1 MASKKEIRKYI
12 FGRRKETSV
21 EEVEENSRVICE
33 KILALPE
40 FQQADCVYAY
50 ADYNK
55 EVITKGI
62 IEAAWKAGK
71 RVAVPKVT
79 GAHEM
84 KYYYITSFDQ
94 LSPGYFQIPEPS
106 EGEEALEETA
116 FLVVPGVAF
125 DINRHRAGYGQ
136 GFYDRY
142 LSRHPKHKTV
152 AVAFEFQIVEEVPAE
167 VTDIFPQKVVTEA
180 RVIE

>member
-1 MASKKEIRKYI
+1 MDSKKEIRKYI

-79 GAHEM
+79 GPM
-84 KYYYITSFDQ
+84 K
-94 LSPGYFQIPEPS
+94 
-106 EGEEALEETA
+106 
-116 FLVVPGVAF
+116 
-125 DINRHRAGYGQ
+125 
-136 GFYDRY
+136 
-142 LSRHPKHKTV
+142 
-152 AVAFEFQIVEEVPAE
+152 
-167 VTDIFPQKVVTEA
+167 
-180 RVIE
+180 